1 MQAIA
6 SVLNRLSYPLGE
18 WLREALPIDWLA
30 ADFKPSLPTLRLDS
44 QATGIARR
52 LLAFSLSL
60 SCLTV
65 ITGCSSRPLS
75 PPPRNISLQQTW
87 ELQPGDSIAGHLV
100 SASLGDVSIDL
111 DGSWVHAPFD
121 GEVEPA
127 AQAHC
132 VFFSSPEVPAYL
144 FRLCGISHP
153 RLGHLKLGQV
163 IGKGDYLHFATLR
176 RQPEGT
182 WTIVE
187 PSSNILERALQ
198 PHPQS
203 ISPRFRPAFQR

>member
-6 SVLNRLSYPLGE
+6 SVLNRLVHSLSQYLRGE
-18 WLREALPIDWLA
+18 FPGDWLRMASRRSLSALSLGNEVSCLSGLLPIL
-30 ADFKPSLPTLRLDS
+30 S
-44 QATGIARR
+44 I
-52 LLAFSLSL
+52 LLG
-60 SCLTV
+60 CLTGLS
-65 ITGCSSRPLS
+65 GCNGGQFS
-75 PPPRNISLQQTW
+75 PPPRRISLQQTW
-87 ELQPGDSIAGHLV
+87 ELQPGDSIAGHFV
-100 SASLGDVSIDL
+100 SASLGDVSIAL
-111 DGSWVHAPFD
+111 DGSRVHAPFD

-127 AQAHC
+127 AQTHC

-144 FRLCGISHP
+144 FRLCGIQRP
-153 RLGHLKLGQV
+153 RLGHLKLGEV

-198 PHPQS
+198 PTPHTTPT
-203 ISPRFRPAFQR
+203 FRHSSDR

>member
-6 SVLNRLSYPLGE
+6 SVLNRLDYLLGQ
-18 WLREALPIDWLA
+18 WLNRTFLGDCLA
-30 ADFKPSLPTLRLDS
+30 MGWQPPRSTERGG
-44 QATGIARR
+44 QAYSSITRQ
-52 LLAFSLSL
+52 LLALSMSL
-60 SCLTV
+60 SCLAG
-65 ITGCSSRPLS
+65 ITGCSSQS
-75 PPPRNISLQQTW
+75 SAPPRYISLQQTW
-87 ELQPGDSIAGHLV
+87 ELQPGDHIAGHLV
-100 SASLGDVSIDL
+100 SASLGDVTIEL
-111 DGSWVHAPFD
+111 DGSAVHAPFD

-144 FRLCGISHP
+144 FRLCGLSHP
-153 RLGHLKLGQV
+153 QLGQLKLGQV

-182 WTIVE
+182 WAIVE

-198 PHPQS
+198 PNPQS
-203 ISPRFRPAFQR
+203 TSTRFRPAFDR

>member
-6 SVLNRLSYPLGE
+6 SVLNKLGHLLSQCLHGK
-18 WLREALPIDWLA
+18 LPFVWRRKASGL
-30 ADFKPSLPTLRLDS
+30 SLSTLRLGR
-44 QATGIARR
+44 QA
-52 LLAFSLSL
+52 
-60 SCLTV
+60 SCLHWQPILSILLGCLTG
-65 ITGCSSRPLS
+65 ITGCSSGKPA
-75 PPPRNISLQQTW
+75 PPPRHISLQQTW
-87 ELQPGDSIAGHLV
+87 ELQPGDNIAGHLV

-127 AQAHC
+127 VQPHC

-144 FRLCGISHP
+144 FRLCGIERP
-153 RLGHLKLGQV
+153 RIGHLKLGEV
-163 IGKGDYLHFATLR
+163 IGRGDYLHFATLR

-187 PSSNILERALQ
+187 PSSSILERALQ
-198 PHPQS
+198 PTSQNTAPT
-203 ISPRFRPAFQR
+203 FRAPLTR